1 MKTIKIK
8 QIVIS
13 LFGLISTILISFMIL
28 GVLQKP
34 KIQNIDFIS
43 LDTVENKLLNNSN
56 QQVTS
61 IENTD
66 FSYTN
71 LTGANFNGANLSG
84 TDFTGAVLKNAD
96 FSGANCSNAQFS
108 DSVLVNSQFVL
119 SNLSNANFEPMC
131 TK

>member
-13 LFGLISTILISFMIL
+13 SFGLISAILISFMIL

-43 LDTVENKLLNNSN
+43 LDTAENKLLNNSN

-66 FSYTN
+66 FSYTIV
-71 LTGANFNGANLSG
+71 GYRYG
-84 TDFTGAVLKNAD
+84 K
-96 FSGANCSNAQFS
+96 SNS
-108 DSVLVNSQFVL
+108 SVIVKKGSKEFVL
-119 SNLSNANFEPMC
+119 YEGDILESTFELISISPNEIIF
-131 TK
+131 KGSGELYKLENKVGK

>member
-1 MKTIKIK
+1 MKTSKIK

-66 FSYTN
+66 FSYTIV
-71 LTGANFNGANLSG
+71 GYRYG
-84 TDFTGAVLKNAD
+84 K
-96 FSGANCSNAQFS
+96 SNS
-108 DSVLVNSQFVL
+108 SVIVKKGSKEFVL
-119 SNLSNANFEPMC
+119 YEGDILENTFELISISPNEIIF
-131 TK
+131 KGSGELYKLENKVGK

>member
-13 LFGLISTILISFMIL
+13 SFGLISAILISFMIL

-34 KIQNIDFIS
+34 KIHNIDFIS
-43 LDTVENKLLNNSN
+43 LDTAENKLLNNSN

-66 FSYTN
+66 FSYTIV
-71 LTGANFNGANLSG
+71 GYRYG
-84 TDFTGAVLKNAD
+84 K
-96 FSGANCSNAQFS
+96 SNS
-108 DSVLVNSQFVL
+108 SVIVKKGSKEFVL
-119 SNLSNANFEPMC
+119 YEGDILENTFELISISPNEIIF
-131 TK
+131 KGSGELYKLENKVGK

>member
-13 LFGLISTILISFMIL
+13 LFGLISTLLISFMIL

-66 FSYTN
+66 FSYTIV
-71 LTGANFNGANLSG
+71 GYRYG
-84 TDFTGAVLKNAD
+84 K
-96 FSGANCSNAQFS
+96 SNS
-108 DSVLVNSQFVL
+108 SVIVKKGSKEFVL
-119 SNLSNANFEPMC
+119 YEGDILENTFELISISPNEIIF
-131 TK
+131 KGSGELYKLENKVGK

>member
-66 FSYTN
+66 FSYTIV
-71 LTGANFNGANLSG
+71 GYRYG
-84 TDFTGAVLKNAD
+84 K
-96 FSGANCSNAQFS
+96 SNS
-108 DSVLVNSQFVL
+108 SVIVKKGSKEFVL
-119 SNLSNANFEPMC
+119 YEGDILENTFELISISPNEIIF
-131 TK
+131 KGSGELYKLENKVGK

>member
-13 LFGLISTILISFMIL
+13 LFGLISAILISFMIL

-34 KIQNIDFIS
+34 KIQNINFIS
-43 LDTVENKLLNNSN
+43 LDTAKNKLLNNSN

-66 FSYTN
+66 FSYTIV
-71 LTGANFNGANLSG
+71 GYRYG
-84 TDFTGAVLKNAD
+84 K
-96 FSGANCSNAQFS
+96 SNS
-108 DSVLVNSQFVL
+108 SVIVKKGSKEFVL
-119 SNLSNANFEPMC
+119 YEGDILENTFELISISPNEIIF
-131 TK
+131 KGSGELYKLENKVGK

>member
-13 LFGLISTILISFMIL
+13 SFGLISAILISFMIL

-43 LDTVENKLLNNSN
+43 LDTAENKLLNNSN

-66 FSYTN
+66 FSYTIV
-71 LTGANFNGANLSG
+71 GYRYG
-84 TDFTGAVLKNAD
+84 KNN
-96 FSGANCSNAQFS
+96 S
-108 DSVLVNSQFVL
+108 SVIVKKGSKEFVL
-119 SNLSNANFEPMC
+119 YEGDILESTFELISISPNEIIF
-131 TK
+131 KGSGELYKLENKVGK

>member
-13 LFGLISTILISFMIL
+13 LFGLISAILISFMIL

-34 KIQNIDFIS
+34 KIQNINFIS
-43 LDTVENKLLNNSN
+43 LDTAKNKLLNNSN

-66 FSYTN
+66 FSYTIV
-71 LTGANFNGANLSG
+71 GYRYG
-84 TDFTGAVLKNAD
+84 KNN
-96 FSGANCSNAQFS
+96 S
-108 DSVLVNSQFVL
+108 SVIVKKGSKEFVL
-119 SNLSNANFEPMC
+119 YEGDILENTFELISISPNEIIF
-131 TK
+131 KGSGELYKLENKVGK

>member
-1 MKTIKIK
+1 
-8 QIVIS
+8 
-13 LFGLISTILISFMIL
+13 MIL

-66 FSYTN
+66 FSYTIV
-71 LTGANFNGANLSG
+71 GYRYG
-84 TDFTGAVLKNAD
+84 K
-96 FSGANCSNAQFS
+96 SNS
-108 DSVLVNSQFVL
+108 SVIVKKGSKEFVL
-119 SNLSNANFEPMC
+119 YEGDILENTFELISISPNEIIF
-131 TK
+131 KGSGELYKLENKVGK

>member
-13 LFGLISTILISFMIL
+13 SFGLISAILISFMIL

-43 LDTVENKLLNNSN
+43 LDTAENKLLNNSN

-66 FSYTN
+66 FSYTIV
-71 LTGANFNGANLSG
+71 GYRYG
-84 TDFTGAVLKNAD
+84 KNN
-96 FSGANCSNAQFS
+96 S
-108 DSVLVNSQFVL
+108 SVIVKKGSKEFVL
-119 SNLSNANFEPMC
+119 YEGDILENTFELISISPNEIIF
-131 TK
+131 KGSGELYKLENKVGK

>member
-34 KIQNIDFIS
+34 KIQNINFIS
-43 LDTVENKLLNNSN
+43 LDTAKNKLLNNSN

-66 FSYTN
+66 FSYTIV
-71 LTGANFNGANLSG
+71 GYRYG
-84 TDFTGAVLKNAD
+84 K
-96 FSGANCSNAQFS
+96 SNS
-108 DSVLVNSQFVL
+108 SVIVKKGSKEFVL
-119 SNLSNANFEPMC
+119 YEGDILESTFELISISPNEIIF
-131 TK
+131 KGSGELYKLENKVGK